1 MKKTNTSTVMSPF
14 HRDFNTYWD
23 SFPILLQF
31 MSLHNA
37 KRVVLDGK
45 RVVDDP
51 RDVVVKDP
59 SQRRMKL
66 GIDALD
72 IVQIDGLV
80 EEHLV
85 EWRGEP
91 AVNVVTVEYGN
102 TDDAADEIEVTE
114 MIFIHGRIWIDLER
128 RETQYWSDL
137 MTCLHNIL
145 YLQRV
150 IVRVLEQPIRRIELK
165 CHTRPLLPW

>member
-1 MKKTNTSTVMSPF
+1 MSPF

-85 EWRGEP
+85 EWRSEP

-114 MIFIHGRIWIDLER
+114 MIFIHGRIWINLER

-137 MTCLHNIL
+137 I
-145 YLQRV
+145 
-150 IVRVLEQPIRRIELK
+150 
-165 CHTRPLLPW
+165 